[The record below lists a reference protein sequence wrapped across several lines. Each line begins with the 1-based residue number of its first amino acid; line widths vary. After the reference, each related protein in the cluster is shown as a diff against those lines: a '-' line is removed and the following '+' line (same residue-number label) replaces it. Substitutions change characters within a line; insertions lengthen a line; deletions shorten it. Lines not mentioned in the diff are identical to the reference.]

1 MAEEIS
7 VKDLVNKFQKR
18 VKADYD
24 AVVAITGEEGSGKSC
39 LANNIIE
46 EYLGRSCKT
55 REELLEEFQKYLIF
69 SPNKEK
75 VKSTI
80 KEAPRFSIIN
90 ADEAVKILYKQNWA
104 SPVQKF
110 LNMLYAVARQEN
122 LVSILCMPRF
132 MDFNEFFRNHRIK
145 YWLYIIDRGTA
156 VFCAKDW
163 NPFSDDPWLI
173 KENNK
178 YIKGL
183 SKRKSMYEFT
193 TEDKINTFKKLPIY
207 VGIVRFDDMA
217 SDLKKVYRKYKKQ
230 YSYEDMEEQ
239 TRESIQPGKKTEWY
253 SDRLKRLVSNMYN
266 KLNYSPKQIADMTG
280 VSKDVIYDWRE
291 FKVDTDK
298 DSYNNN
304 KKDNKSSLKL

>member
-1 MAEEIS
+1 MEDEIS

-46 EYLGRSCKT
+46 EYLKRNCET

-75 VKSTI
+75 VKKTI
-80 KEAPRFSIIN
+80 KNAPKYSIIN

-145 YWLYIIDRGTA
+145 YWLYILDRGTA

-178 YIKGL
+178 YIKSL

-193 TEDKINTFKKLPIY
+193 TEDKINTFQKLPIY

-217 SDLKKVYRKYKKQ
+217 PDLKKVYKKYKRK

-239 TRESIQPGKKTEWY
+239 TRESIQPGRKAEWY
-253 SDRLKRLVSNMYN
+253 SDKLKNLVSNL
-266 KLNYSPKQIADMTG
+266 KKYSVMNNTEISKITG
-280 VSKDVIYDWRE
+280 ISRNTVRE
-291 FKVDTDK
+291 WQSDNDNEQ
-298 DSYNNN
+298 SPNSN
-304 KKDNKSSLKL
+304 KKDTKEELKK

>member
-46 EYLGRSCKT
+46 EYLKRSCET
-55 REELLEEFQKYLIF
+55 REELLKEFQKYLIF

-75 VKSTI
+75 VKKTI
-80 KEAPRFSIIN
+80 KDAPKYSIIN

-145 YWLYIIDRGTA
+145 YWLYILDRGTA

-178 YIKGL
+178 YIKSL

-207 VGIVRFDDMA
+207 VGIVKFDDMTP
-217 SDLKKVYRKYKKQ
+217 DLKKVYKKYKKM

-239 TRESIQPGKKTEWY
+239 TRESIQPGRKAEWY
-253 SDRLKRLVSNMYN
+253 SDKLKNLVSNL
-266 KLNYSPKQIADMTG
+266 KKYSVMNNTEISKITG
-280 VSKDVIYDWRE
+280 ISRNTVRE
-291 FKVDTDK
+291 WQSDSDNEQ
-298 DSYNNN
+298 SYNSN
-304 KKDNKSSLKL
+304 KKDNKSELKT

>member
-46 EYLGRSCKT
+46 EYLKRSCET
-55 REELLEEFQKYLIF
+55 REELLKEFQKYLIF

-75 VKSTI
+75 VKKTI
-80 KEAPRFSIIN
+80 KDAPKYSIIN

-145 YWLYIIDRGTA
+145 YWLYILDRGTA

-178 YIKGL
+178 YIKSL

-193 TEDKINTFKKLPIY
+193 TEDKINTFQKLPIY

-217 SDLKKVYRKYKKQ
+217 PDLKKVYKKYKRK

-239 TRESIQPGKKTEWY
+239 TRESIQPGRKAEWY
-253 SDRLKRLVSNMYN
+253 SDKLKNLVSNL
-266 KLNYSPKQIADMTG
+266 KKYSVMNNTEISKITG
-280 VSKDVIYDWRE
+280 ISRNTVRE
-291 FKVDTDK
+291 WQSDSDNEQ
-298 DSYNNN
+298 SYNSN
-304 KKDNKSSLKL
+304 KKDNKSELKT

>member
-1 MAEEIS
+1 MEDEIS

-46 EYLGRSCKT
+46 EYLKRDCET

-75 VKSTI
+75 VKKTI
-80 KEAPRFSIIN
+80 KNAPKYSIIN

-145 YWLYIIDRGTA
+145 YWLYILDRGTA

-178 YIKGL
+178 YIKSL

-193 TEDKINTFKKLPIY
+193 TEDKINTFQKLPIY

-217 SDLKKVYRKYKKQ
+217 PDLKKVYKKYKRK

-239 TRESIQPGKKTEWY
+239 TRESIQPGRKAEWY
-253 SDRLKRLVSNMYN
+253 SDKLKNLVSNL
-266 KLNYSPKQIADMTG
+266 KKYSVMNNTEISKITG
-280 VSKDVIYDWRE
+280 ISRNTVRE
-291 FKVDTDK
+291 WQSDNDNEQ
-298 DSYNNN
+298 SPNSN
-304 KKDNKSSLKL
+304 KKDTKEELKK

>member
-1 MAEEIS
+1 MEDEIS

-46 EYLGRSCKT
+46 EYLKRNCET

-75 VKSTI
+75 VKKTI
-80 KEAPRFSIIN
+80 KNAPKYSIIN

-145 YWLYIIDRGTA
+145 YWLYILDRGTA

-178 YIKGL
+178 YIKSL

-193 TEDKINTFKKLPIY
+193 TEDKINTFHKLPIY

-217 SDLKKVYRKYKKQ
+217 PDLKKVYKKYKRK

-239 TRESIQPGKKTEWY
+239 TRESIQPGRKAEWY
-253 SDRLKRLVSNMYN
+253 SDKLKNLVSNL
-266 KLNYSPKQIADMTG
+266 KKYSVMNNTEISKITG
-280 VSKDVIYDWRE
+280 ISRNTVRE
-291 FKVDTDK
+291 WQSDNDNEQ
-298 DSYNNN
+298 SPNSN
-304 KKDNKSSLKL
+304 KKDTKEELKK